1 MINESDVPVEVI
13 VATFTRENGAKEALD
28 QLTEVKKDGLID
40 IQNAAVLRK
49 DEEGKVHI
57 KETADM
63 SGRRGAGV
71 GGVIGGVVGLIFP
84 PSILATAAV
93 GAAVGGLS
101 AKLRDSGFQ
110 DERLRR
116 VADGLQPNT
125 SALIAVIEH
134 TWVLKVE
141 EQLREYGA
149 DVITEALRADIA
161 AQLEEAADSGEKL
174 DTASPVSAPAD
185 ATEEPHMPST
195 PGESE
200 AHPA

>member
-1 MINESDVPVEVI
+1 MINDSDVPVEVI

-28 QLTEVKKDGLID
+28 QLKEVKKDGLID

-49 DEEGKVHI
+49 DEEGKIHI

-149 DVITEALRADIA
+149 DVITEALRADVA
-161 AQLEEAADSGEKL
+161 AQLEEAAGSGEKL
-174 DTASPVSAPAD
+174 DAASTVTAPVEASG
-185 ATEEPHMPST
+185 ESQMPPT
-195 PGESE
+195 AGGSE

>member
-1 MINESDVPVEVI
+1 MINDSDVPVEVI

-49 DEEGKVHI
+49 DEEGKIHI

-161 AQLEEAADSGEKL
+161 AQLEEAADSGKKL
-174 DTASPVSAPAD
+174 DAASPVSAPVEASG
-185 ATEEPHMPST
+185 EPHVPST

>member
-28 QLTEVKKDGLID
+28 QLKEVKKDGLID

-174 DTASPVSAPAD
+174 DAASPVSAPVEASG
-185 ATEEPHMPST
+185 EPHMPST